1 MCFKS
6 LRDEA
11 PVASW
16 RNRLYGCILVT
27 QRSRCTL
34 WNRRRG
40 AVCRVF
46 QKSSWRSSRR
56 FEEKWVVWTYIG
68 DAQEAQLET
77 DGAALCAVC
86 FKTVRDEAP
95 VVSWR
100 NGLYGCILVTQRSTC
115 TFWNRR
121 RGVVCREFQRSSW
134 RSSRRASWRN
144 GLYGFI
150 LVTQRSTCTFW
161 NRRRGAVC
169 RVFQKF
175 SWRSSRRFV
184 EKWVVWM
191 YIKDAALQRHNLK
204 QTARRCVPCV
214 SKVFVTKLPS
224 LRGEF
229 DYMAPVA
236 SWRNGLYGCILRT
249 QRSRGTIWNRR
260 RGAVCRVFQK
270 SSWQSSR
277 RFVEN
282 LTIWMYIGDTALRWT
297 FWIRWRRA
305 ACCVFQKSTWQSSRR
320 FVEKWSIW
328 VYIGDAALRCAFWN
342 RRPDTVCCM
351 FQNSSWRSSRRFV
364 EKWSI
369 WVYIG
374 DAALSC
380 IFLNRRR
387 DTACCMFQNPSWR
400 SYQRFVD
407 EVPHISR
414 SDGIIKV
421 LKRLAIWWILG
432 VAVCFKTAST

>member
-1 MCFKS
+1 MGDAALKMHILKQTARRCVPCVSKVFETKLPS
-6 LRDEA
+6 LRGEI
-11 PVASW
+11 
-16 RNRLYGCILVT
+16 GCMGVY
-27 QRSRCTL
+27 
-34 WNRRRG
+34 W
-40 AVCRVF
+40 
-46 QKSSWRSSRR
+46 WRSAQ
-56 FEEKWVVWTYIG
+56 
-68 DAQEAQLET
+68 DAHSET

-86 FKTVRDEAP
+86 FKTLRDEAP

-144 GLYGFI
+144 GLYGCI

-229 DYMAPVA
+229 DYMDVHWRRSAEMNFLNQMAPRCVLCV
-236 SWRNGLYGCILRT
+236 SKVYVTKLPSLRGEMVYMGVYWRRSAEMRILKQTAWHCVLHVSKLFVTKLPSLRGEMVYMGVYWRRSAELHIFKQTAWHCVLYV
-249 QRSRGTIWNRR
+249 S
-260 RGAVCRVFQK
+260 K
-270 SSWQSSR
+270 P
-277 RFVEN
+277 FVTK
-282 LTIWMYIGDTALRWT
+282 LPALRGRGSSYLTKWWYNKSFET
-297 FWIRWRRA
+297 VGHLMDFRCRR
-305 ACCVFQKSTWQSSRR
+305 
-320 FVEKWSIW
+320 
-328 VYIGDAALRCAFWN
+328 
-342 RRPDTVCCM
+342 M
-351 FQNSSWRSSRRFV
+351 FQNCVHVAPGVAWRSV
-364 EKWSI
+364 E
-369 WVYIG
+369 
-374 DAALSC
+374 
-380 IFLNRRR
+380 
-387 DTACCMFQNPSWR
+387 
-400 SYQRFVD
+400 
-407 EVPHISR
+407 
-414 SDGIIKV
+414 
-421 LKRLAIWWILG
+421 
-432 VAVCFKTAST
+432 